1 MPRKSEG
8 TRATIL
14 PEVTAMIPSNSH
26 DSANRATDSVADSAE
41 QALAST
47 RRVANE
53 MLDSLTG
60 SVEGVRQTAGPMLNR
75 ASEQA
80 LAMAQHGVDA
90 VRDTSRLWRE
100 QAQHASDRTVTYIRE
115 EPVKA
120 MLIAATA
127 GGLLVALAGLVR
139 RARNTD

>member
-1 MPRKSEG
+1 
-8 TRATIL
+8 
-14 PEVTAMIPSNSH
+14 MISPNSH
-26 DSANRATDSVADSAE
+26 DATNPITDSVGNAAE

-53 MLDSLTG
+53 MLDTVG
-60 SVEGVRQTAGPMLNR
+60 HSVEGVRQQAAPMLNR
-75 ASEQA
+75 ASDQA
-80 LAMAQHGVDA
+80 VATAQHGVDA
-90 VRDTSRLWRE
+90 VRETSRHWRE

-127 GGLLVALAGLVR
+127 GALLAALAGLVR
-139 RARNTD
+139 RARNVD

>member
-1 MPRKSEG
+1 
-8 TRATIL
+8 
-14 PEVTAMIPSNSH
+14 MIPSNSH
-26 DSANRATDSVADSAE
+26 DATNRAADSVADSAE

-53 MLDSLTG
+53 MLDSLSG
-60 SVEGVRQTAGPMLNR
+60 SVEGVRQQTAPMLNR
-75 ASEQA
+75 ASDQA
-80 LAMAQHGVDA
+80 IAMAQHGVDA
-90 VRDTSRLWRE
+90 VRDTTRHWRD

-127 GGLLVALAGLVR
+127 GALLVALAGLVR
-139 RARNTD
+139 RARHVD

>member
-1 MPRKSEG
+1 
-8 TRATIL
+8 
-14 PEVTAMIPSNSH
+14 MIPSNSH
-26 DSANRATDSVADSAE
+26 DSTARAGDSAADAAE

-53 MLDSLTG
+53 MLDSVG
-60 SVEGVRQTAGPMLNR
+60 DSIEGVRQQAMPMLNR
-75 ASEQA
+75 ASDQA
-80 LAMAQHGVDA
+80 IAMAQQGVDA
-90 VRDTSRLWRE
+90 VRDTSRHWRE

-127 GGLLVALAGLVR
+127 GALLAALAGLVR
-139 RARNTD
+139 RARHPD

>member
-1 MPRKSEG
+1 
-8 TRATIL
+8 
-14 PEVTAMIPSNSH
+14 MIPPTFH
-26 DSANRATDSVADSAE
+26 DATNHATDSVADAAE

-53 MLDSLTG
+53 MLDSLSG
-60 SVEGVRQTAGPMLNR
+60 SVEGVRQQTAPMLNR
-75 ASEQA
+75 ASDQA
-80 LAMAQHGVDA
+80 LTMAQHGVDA
-90 VRDTSRLWRE
+90 VRDTSRQWRE

-127 GGLLVALAGLVR
+127 GALIVALAGFLR
-139 RARNTD
+139 RARHAD

>member
-1 MPRKSEG
+1 
-8 TRATIL
+8 
-14 PEVTAMIPSNSH
+14 MISPNSH
-26 DSANRATDSVADSAE
+26 DAKNPITDSVGNAAE

-53 MLDSLTG
+53 MLDS
-60 SVEGVRQTAGPMLNR
+60 VEGVRQQAVPMLNR
-75 ASEQA
+75 ASDQA
-80 LAMAQHGVDA
+80 IAMAQHGVDA
-90 VRDTSRLWRE
+90 VRDTSRHWRE

-127 GGLLVALAGLVR
+127 GALLAALAGLVR
-139 RARNTD
+139 RARNVD

>member
-1 MPRKSEG
+1 
-8 TRATIL
+8 
-14 PEVTAMIPSNSH
+14 MISPNSH
-26 DSANRATDSVADSAE
+26 DATNPITDSVGNAAE

-53 MLDSLTG
+53 MLDS
-60 SVEGVRQTAGPMLNR
+60 VEGVRQQAVPMLNR
-75 ASEQA
+75 ASDQA
-80 LAMAQHGVDA
+80 IAMAQHGVDA
-90 VRDTSRLWRE
+90 VRDTSRHWRE

-127 GGLLVALAGLVR
+127 GALLAALAGLVR
-139 RARNTD
+139 RARNVD

>member
-1 MPRKSEG
+1 
-8 TRATIL
+8 
-14 PEVTAMIPSNSH
+14 MISPNSH
-26 DSANRATDSVADSAE
+26 DATNPATQSVGDAAE

-53 MLDSLTG
+53 MLDSVG
-60 SVEGVRQTAGPMLNR
+60 NSVDEVRQQAVPMLNR
-75 ASEQA
+75 ASDQA
-80 LAMAQHGVDA
+80 IAMAQQGMDA
-90 VRDTSRLWRE
+90 VRDTSRQWRE

-127 GGLLVALAGLVR
+127 GALLAALAGLVR
-139 RARNTD
+139 RARHVD